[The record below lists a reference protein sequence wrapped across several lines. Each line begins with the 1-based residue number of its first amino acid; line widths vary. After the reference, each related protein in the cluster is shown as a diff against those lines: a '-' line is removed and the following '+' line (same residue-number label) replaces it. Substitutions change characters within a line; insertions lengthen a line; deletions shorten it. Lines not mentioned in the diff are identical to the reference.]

1 MCCLWYVSIGDLSP
15 GPHACWE
22 TILPLPT
29 LPSSPLHPLDHLSP
43 LLLFFITEFSP
54 VVYSFIPVVYF
65 VGLHYTGSCF
75 VVPVQVLA
83 YQHSCIHKEGGS
95 EEYCGKKIPRLG
107 RGSWFKSMCTG
118 ELALPLVCIMEK
130 GEIPFLPCCQS
141 NWECWPWGHEYQRAG
156 PSPHLLQHLR
166 KDCT

>member
-22 TILPLPT
+22 TILPFPT

-95 EEYCGKKIPRLG
+95 EEYCGKMIPAQCLR
-107 RGSWFKSMCTG
+107 SHST
-118 ELALPLVCIMEK
+118 
-130 GEIPFLPCCQS
+130 S
-141 NWECWPWGHEYQRAG
+141 
-156 PSPHLLQHLR
+156 LQETAFPEMADML
-166 KDCT
+166 TET